1 METITCDN
9 CKKEFKI
16 YNCYAKE
23 LRKGNLF
30 KYERIYKKNKYRNTI
45 TYYKNIRFSSKKEK
59 SRYIELKQLEKAGI
73 INELELQP
81 KFLLLDTIHYKG
93 KTYPKTYYKADFKY
107 FDNEKVKYI
116 VEDVKSPI
124 TAKDKAYRLK
134 IKMLLTKYPD
144 IEFVEVI

>member
-1 METITCDN
+1 MVKINKYHNT
-9 CKKEFKI
+9 KVI
-16 YNCYAKE
+16 YNGIK
-23 LRKGNLF
+23 F
-30 KYERIYKKNKYRNTI
+30 D
-45 TYYKNIRFSSKKEK
+45 SKKERD
-59 SRYIELKQLEKAGI
+59 RYIQLKQLHSLGQIES
-73 INELELQP
+73 LELQP

-107 FDNEKVKYI
+107 FDNEKGKYI

-124 TAKDKAYRLK
+124 TTKDKVYRLK